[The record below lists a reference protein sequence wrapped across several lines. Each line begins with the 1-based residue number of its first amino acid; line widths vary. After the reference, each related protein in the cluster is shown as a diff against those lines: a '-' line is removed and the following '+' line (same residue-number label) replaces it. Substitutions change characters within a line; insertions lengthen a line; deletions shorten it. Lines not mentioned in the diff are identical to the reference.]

1 MITPFKFGLGGIIG
15 SGNQA
20 FSYIHIVDLLRAY
33 QFVIENKFSGVF
45 NLTAPKP
52 TTNLLFTR
60 ALGKALRRPT
70 IFPVPEFILK
80 LIFSE
85 GAKVL
90 TDGQDVIPEKLL
102 SLGFKFEYKNIEE
115 TLQALI

>member
-1 MITPFKFGLGGIIG
+1 M
-15 SGNQA
+15 
-20 FSYIHIVDLLRAY
+20 
-33 QFVIENKFSGVF
+33 NK
-45 NLTAPKP
+45 LP
-52 TTNLLFTR
+52 
-60 ALGKALRRPT
+60 
-70 IFPVPEFILK
+70 IPEFVLK